1 MLHVDVENTMLRRVV
16 GVMGR
21 GQVVWGI
28 AVLVLMAVGCTPQAS
43 YMRRWQPA
51 ERIANRW
58 SGGTMGATK
67 LSADE
72 TAVFEELG
80 TPDVIRLFRRAQTRE
95 RVYEWIY
102 ESANQVIWFVE
113 GERVDYVVVDT
124 NMLPLTRAEQQNLK
138 QKSYAGGIMSGV
150 VGVLATGFIL
160 LGEDIGL
167 KD

>member
-1 MLHVDVENTMLRRVV
+1 MILRRAV
-16 GVMGR
+16 GVLGR
-21 GQVVWGI
+21 RRAVWGL
-28 AVLVLMAVGCTPQAS
+28 AVVVLMAAGCTPQAS
-43 YMRRWQPA
+43 YMRKWQPV

-58 SGGTMGATK
+58 AGGEIRAGK
-67 LSADE
+67 LTADE

-95 RVYEWIY
+95 RIYEWIY
-102 ESANQVIWFVE
+102 ESENQAVWFVE

-124 NMLPLTRAEQQNLK
+124 NMLPLTREERQNLQ
-138 QKSYAGGIMSGV
+138 QKAYTGGILSGV
-150 VGVLATGFIL
+150 VGALATGFIL